1 MMMGLDT
8 IWNFCLIVFGFGLLI
23 GIHELG
29 HFLAAKWAGIR
40 TNAFAIGMGP
50 VFFSYRKGIGIS
62 RSSSKNKL
70 IAKFGKDA
78 PEMSDAEL
86 ETNGL
91 SETEYSLRYLPI
103 GGFVS
108 MLGQEDGK
116 PDVQSQDPRSYN
128 RCSIGK
134 RMVVVS
140 AGVCMNVLLAIV
152 LFLICFQIGV
162 RFEAPIIGQIIPNSP
177 AARSL
182 SIGENP
188 SNLQPSDVIVAI
200 DGKPV
205 STFTDVQIAGA
216 MAKPGVPVVLEV
228 KRNDDPDVLTYSIT
242 PGSVTQSGLLELGL
256 FPASSLTIREG
267 KEFEESFSIL
277 QEQHESLR
285 VVKQGMKLTGVNERL
300 GEQVLA
306 PVSQWDLFQSILSIN
321 YARGNTIETRWSDGG
336 ETVTVHLPLFP
347 ELNILRPVGVP
358 EGAPQNYEFG
368 LLGLVPLAK
377 VSFVLD
383 TSPNVGVL
391 HKGDVITRVEQ
402 LHTPRMG
409 QLRNYLTTQI
419 DGSISLTVLRDG
431 ISTEVHAEL
440 NQGMLGVLLV
450 NALDIPMIA
459 QPLEEVLVDVD
470 GNLVPMPTAIAGLKL
485 KGGETILGAQD
496 ANRAGKQAT
505 NWASIRSSI
514 RWSGQWHGAKGPVS
528 LLVKNDASS
537 EVVELELDPKE
548 GELTPFYRSGW
559 ATPLNQQMF
568 EPLFVVRSSG
578 GNPVEAMK
586 MGVDETINMIVMTY
600 LTVDRL
606 FRRTVGVDQLRGPI
620 GIVDI
625 GFKIADR
632 GMSYLLFFLAII
644 SVNLA
649 VLNFLPLPIV
659 DGGLFLY
666 LIYEKLIGKPPSIAF
681 QNAAAVLGLGL
692 LGTLF
697 VVTFY
702 NDIMRIVG

>member
-1 MMMGLDT
+1 MSLDA

-62 RSSSKNKL
+62 RGSSKAKL

-78 PEMSDAEL
+78 TEMSDDEL
-86 ETNGL
+86 KSNGL

-108 MLGQEDGK
+108 MLGQDDGK
-116 PDVQSQDPRSYN
+116 PDVQSEDLRSYN
-128 RCSIGK
+128 RCPIGK

-140 AGVCMNVLLAIV
+140 AGVCMNVLLAV
-152 LFLICFQIGV
+152 LLFVICFQIGV
-162 RFEAPIIGQIIPNSP
+162 RFEAPIIGKIIPGSP
-177 AARSL
+177 AANAL

-188 SNLQPSDVIVAI
+188 SPLQPSDVIVTI
-200 DGKPV
+200 DGKLA

-228 KRNDDPDVLTYSIT
+228 KRNDDPEILTFLIT

-267 KEFEESFSIL
+267 KKFEESYSIL

-285 VVKQGMKLTGVNERL
+285 ALKQGMTMTGADL
-300 GEQVLA
+300 GPGVQLLS
-306 PVSQWDLFQSILSIN
+306 PVSQWDVFKSILDIN
-321 YARGNTIETRWSDGG
+321 NTRGNTIETRWSDGD
-336 ETVTVHLPLFP
+336 ETITVHLPLFP
-347 ELNILRPVGVP
+347 ELNILRPVGVSD
-358 EGAPQNYEFG
+358 GAPQNYESG

-377 VSFVLD
+377 VSFVLNS
-383 TSPNVGVL
+383 SPNVGVL
-391 HKGDVITRVEQ
+391 QKGDVITRVEQ
-402 LHTPRMG
+402 LASPRMG
-409 QLRNYLTTQI
+409 QLRNFLATQS
-419 DGSISLTVLRDG
+419 DGNISMTVLRDG
-431 ISTEVHAEL
+431 AITEVDVEL
-440 NQGMLGVLLV
+440 KQGLLGVLLA

-470 GNLVPMPTAIAGLKL
+470 GKLVPMPTAIAGLNL
-485 KGGETILGAQD
+485 KGGATILGWRD
-496 ANRAGKQAT
+496 ANNKERQAS

-514 RWSGQWHGAKGPVS
+514 ELS
-528 LLVKNDASS
+528 LLRHGHQEPVAIQVKHATTAL
-537 EVVELELDPKE
+537 VEEIELHPDE
-548 GELTPFYRSGW
+548 RELTMLLKSGW
-559 ATPLNQQMF
+559 STPLSQQMF
-568 EPLFVVRSSG
+568 EPMYVVRSSG
-578 GNPVEAMK
+578 GNPIEAMK

-625 GFKIADR
+625 GVKIADR

-681 QNAAAVLGLGL
+681 QNAAAVFGLGL
-692 LGTLF
+692 IGTLF

>member
-1 MMMGLDT
+1 MSLDA

-50 VFFSYRKGIGIS
+50 VFCSYRKGVGIS
-62 RSSSKNKL
+62 RGSSKNKL
-70 IAKFGKDA
+70 IARYGKDA
-78 PEMSDAEL
+78 PAMSDDEL
-86 ETNGL
+86 EANGL
-91 SETEYSLRYLPI
+91 SETEYSLRYFPI

-116 PDVQSQDPRSYN
+116 PDVQTEDPRSYN
-128 RCSIGK
+128 RCQVGK

-140 AGVCMNVLLAIV
+140 AGVFMNVLLAIV
-152 LFLICFQIGV
+152 LFLFCFQIGV
-162 RFEAPIIGQIIPNSP
+162 RFEAPIIGQLIPGSP
-177 AARSL
+177 AAMAL
-182 SIGENP
+182 SIAENP

-200 DGKPV
+200 DEKPV

-216 MAKPGVPVVLEV
+216 MAKPGVPVVLEI
-228 KRNDDPDVLTYSIT
+228 KRNDDPELLTFSIT
-242 PGSVTQSGLLELGL
+242 PKSVTQNGLLELGL
-256 FPASSLTIREG
+256 YPASSMTIREG
-267 KEFEESFSIL
+267 KEFKESFGIL
-277 QEQHESLR
+277 QEQHKSLR
-285 VVKQGMKLTGVNERL
+285 EVTQGMRMTGVDI
-300 GEQVLA
+300 GPVEQLLT
-306 PVSQWDLFQSILSIN
+306 PVSQWDLFQSILDSNIP
-321 YARGNTIETRWSDGG
+321 RGNTIKTIWTDGNETI
-336 ETVTVHLPLFP
+336 TVHLPLFP
-347 ELNILRPVGVP
+347 ELNIFRPVGIP

-377 VSFVLD
+377 VSVVLK

-391 HKGDVITRVEQ
+391 QKGDVITRVEQ
-402 LHTPRMG
+402 LDAPRMG
-409 QLRNYLTTQI
+409 QLRNFLATQN
-419 DGSISLTVLRDG
+419 DGSISMTVLRDG
-431 ISTEVHAEL
+431 VNTELAVEL
-440 NQGMLGVLLV
+440 KQGLLGVLLA

-470 GNLVPMPTAIAGLKL
+470 GKLVQMPTAIAGLNL
-485 KGGETILGAQD
+485 KGGDTILGAQD
-496 ANRAGKQAT
+496 SNRKGRQAT

-514 RWSGQWHGAKGPVS
+514 RLSGQWHGAKDPIT
-528 LLVKNDASS
+528 LLVKNGATGKAD
-537 EVVELELDPKE
+537 ELEFHPKE
-548 GELTPFYRSGW
+548 GELTPFYSSGW
-559 ATPLNQQMF
+559 TTPISQQMF
-568 EPLFVVRSSG
+568 EPLYVVRSSG
-578 GNPVEAMK
+578 GNPIEAMK
-586 MGVDETINMIVMTY
+586 MGIDETINMIVMTY

-606 FRRTVGVDQLRGPI
+606 FRRTVGVEQLRGPI

>member
-1 MMMGLDT
+1 MSLDT
-8 IWNFCLIVFGFGLLI
+8 IWNFSLIVFGFGLLI

-50 VFFSYRKGIGIS
+50 VFLSYRKGVGIS
-62 RSSSKNKL
+62 RGSSKNKL
-70 IAKFGKDA
+70 IGAYGKDA
-78 PEMSDAEL
+78 AEMSDEEL
-86 ETNGL
+86 KANGL
-91 SETEYSLRYLPI
+91 SETEYSLRFFPV

-116 PDVQSQDPRSYN
+116 PDNQTEDPRSYN
-128 RCSIGK
+128 RCPIGK

-152 LFLICFQIGV
+152 LFLVCFQFGV
-162 RFEAPIIGQIIPNSP
+162 RFEAPIIGQIIPGSP
-177 AARSL
+177 AARAMSM
-182 SIGENP
+182 GDNP
-188 SNLQPSDVIVAI
+188 SSLQPSDVIVTI
-200 DGKPV
+200 DSKPV
-205 STFTDVQIAGA
+205 NTFTDVQIAGA

-228 KRNDDPDVLTYSIT
+228 KRNNDPELLTFSIT
-242 PGSVTQSGLLELGL
+242 PGSVTESGLLELGL
-256 FPASSLTIREG
+256 FPASSMTIREG
-267 KEFEESFSIL
+267 KEFRESFNIL
-277 QEQHESLR
+277 QEQHESL
-285 VVKQGMKLTGVNERL
+285 VALKQGMKMTGVSAGHEDQL
-300 GEQVLA
+300 LA
-306 PVSQWDLFQSILSIN
+306 PVSQWDVFQRILNFKAPS
-321 YARGNTIETRWSDGG
+321 GNEIETVWTDGD
-336 ETVTVHLPLFP
+336 ETITVHLPLFP
-347 ELNILRPVGVP
+347 ELNILRPVGIP
-358 EGAPQNYEFG
+358 EGSPQNYEFG
-368 LLGLVPLAK
+368 YMGLVPLAK
-377 VSFVLD
+377 VTFVLS
-383 TSPNVGVL
+383 TSPNVGLL
-391 HKGDVITRVEQ
+391 HKGDVIRRVEQ
-402 LHTPRMG
+402 LDEPRMG
-409 QLRNYLTTQI
+409 QLRNFLAQQN
-419 DGSISLTVLRDG
+419 DGNISMTVLRDG
-431 ISTEVHAEL
+431 VNTEVSAEL
-440 NQGMLGVLLV
+440 QHGMLGVLLA

-459 QPLEEVLVDVD
+459 QPLEKVLKEVD
-470 GNLVPMPTAIAGLKL
+470 GKLVSMPTAIAGLNI
-485 KGGETILGAQD
+485 KGGSTILGALD
-496 ANRAGKQAT
+496 PKNSGRPTT
-505 NWASIRSSI
+505 NWTSIRSSI
-514 RWSGQWHGAKGPVS
+514 ERSLLLHGHQEPVS
-528 LLVKNDASS
+528 ILVKHAAIA
-537 EVVELELDPKE
+537 EVEELELHPDE
-548 GELTPFYRSGW
+548 EELTSFLQSRWS
-559 ATPLNQQMF
+559 TPLSQQMF
-568 EPLFVVRSSG
+568 EPMYVTRSSN

-586 MGVDETINMIVMTY
+586 MGIDETVNMIVMTY

-606 FRRTVGVDQLRGPI
+606 FRRTVGVEQLRGPI

>member
-1 MMMGLDT
+1 MSLDA

-50 VFFSYRKGIGIS
+50 VFCSYRKGIGIS
-62 RSSSKNKL
+62 RGSSKNKL
-70 IAKFGKDA
+70 IAKYGKDA
-78 PEMSDAEL
+78 SEMSDDEL
-86 ETNGL
+86 EANGL
-91 SETEYSLRYLPI
+91 SETEYSLRYFPI

-116 PDVQSQDPRSYN
+116 PDAQSEDPRSYN
-128 RCSIGK
+128 RCSIGN

-140 AGVCMNVLLAIV
+140 AGVCMNILLAIV
-152 LFLICFQIGV
+152 LFLVCFQIGV
-162 RFEAPIIGQIIPNSP
+162 QFEAPIIGQVIPNSP
-177 AARSL
+177 AAKAL
-182 SIGENP
+182 SIGANP
-188 SNLQPSDVIVAI
+188 SNLQPSDVIVTI
-200 DGKPV
+200 DGKLV

-228 KRNDDPDVLTYSIT
+228 KRNDDPELLTFSII
-242 PGSVTQSGLLELGL
+242 PGRVTNSGLLELGL
-256 FPASSLTIREG
+256 FPAYSMTIREG
-267 KEFEESFSIL
+267 TKFEESFGIF

-285 VVKQGMKLTGVNERL
+285 AIKQGMTMTGVDI
-300 GEQVLA
+300 GAGVQDLA
-306 PVSQWDLFQSILSIN
+306 PVSQWDVFQSILNSTT
-321 YARGNTIETRWSDGG
+321 RVDSIETRWSDGD
-336 ETVTVHLPLFP
+336 ETITVHLPLYP
-347 ELNILRPVGVP
+347 ELNILRPVGLP
-358 EGAPQNYEFG
+358 EGATQNYEFG
-368 LLGLVPLAK
+368 LLGLIPLAK
-377 VSFVLD
+377 VTFVLD

-391 HKGDVITRVEQ
+391 QKGDVITRVEQ
-402 LHTPRMG
+402 IHAPRMG
-409 QLRNYLTTQI
+409 QLRNFLVTQN

-431 ISTEVHAEL
+431 IRTEVNAEL
-440 NQGMLGVLLV
+440 NQGMLGVLLA

-459 QPLEEVLVDVD
+459 QPLEEVLDDVD
-470 GNLVPMPTAIAGLKL
+470 GNLVPMPTAISGLNI
-485 KGGETILGAQD
+485 KGGATILGAHD
-496 ANRAGKQAT
+496 ANRRGRQAT

-528 LLVKNDASS
+528 ILVKNDASD
-537 EVVELELDPKE
+537 EVVELELHPE
-548 GELTPFYRSGW
+548 VEELTQFYRSGW
-559 ATPLNQQMF
+559 TTPLSQQMF

-578 GNPVEAMK
+578 GNPMEAMK

-606 FRRTVGVDQLRGPI
+606 FRRTVGVEQLRGPI

-666 LIYEKLIGKPPSIAF
+666 LIYEKLSGKPPSIAF